1 MEKYAAESFISLLR
15 IFLQSKPATL
25 VTTHSTI
32 FQLPDQIFWTGPWGQ
47 QVAAGRWELLL
58 ALGRLDLLR
67 ALDLVWPENTSGG
80 GSGGEVE
87 AITPPCLCALFIIY
101 DPQGPQP
108 LAFLENGGC
117 QEQ

>member
-1 MEKYAAESFISLLR
+1 MLFRS
-15 IFLQSKPATL
+15 SKPATL

-87 AITPPCLCALFIIY
+87 AITPLVCVPYSSFMTHR
-101 DPQGPQP
+101 DPNP
-108 LAFLENGGC
+108 LPS
-117 QEQ
+117 